1 MLHRELSSLLSK
13 DLEGSSA
20 GLRGREVQE
29 GGDICILMAESHGI
43 QQKPTHFAKQLYS
56 SWK

>member
-1 MLHRELSSLLSK
+1 MLSK

-20 GLRGREVQE
+20 GLRGREVKE

-43 QQKPTHFAKQLYS
+43 QQKPTHFARQLDS
-56 SWK
+56 S